1 MKIVVRIILLFT
13 CIPLLYLSAVFIML
27 TQAKNEY
34 YNDINK
40 RIETAFSSST
50 GANEP
55 DLTLMSHR
63 MIASDIQDGLI
74 SPQNAKRAFSN
85 TAGYFNEVKREC
97 LKENVQQTK
106 DILSCANKILG
117 DHFYY
122 YPARET
128 ASAWA
133 GHYSD
138 CDSNVYLLLD
148 VLQLFNKTA
157 SIVYAP
163 GHAFISWTDEQ
174 TGLPAWWET
183 TSDANHGRSAD
194 LSRNSLYRKT
204 LAPFYYHP
212 QSAHYAEQFYT
223 SVVTLE
229 SLPSES
235 IQERLDLVAR
245 RYPGNPFVD
254 DIRYRLKESLSEAD
268 ISHLHEQLL
277 TDVSSV
283 TKKYLLANYYLENGN
298 KKLAAEYLSNI
309 NIDNCDAECRPL
321 MIMTYPLSRFW
332 FMASDFFSE
341 DTPDNKSGTI
351 AINKL
356 AIPISSI
363 QRYVY
368 GVAILFTLTLSLRGV
383 LALYSDLKST
393 RIRKHSGHE

>member
-1 MKIVVRIILLFT
+1 MKMVLRVALLFT
-13 CIPLLYLSAVFIML
+13 CVPVLYLSAVFIML
-27 TQAKNEY
+27 TLSKDEY

-40 RIETAFSSST
+40 HIETAFSSTT
-50 GANEP
+50 GSSEP
-55 DLTLMSHR
+55 DLSLMSHR

-74 SPQNAKRAFSN
+74 SPQDAKRAFSN

-97 LKENVQQTK
+97 LKESTQQTK

-122 YPARET
+122 YPARDT

-148 VLQLFNKTA
+148 ALQLFNKTA

-163 GHAFISWTDEQ
+163 GHAFLSWMDEQ
-174 TGLPAWWET
+174 TGLPVWWET
-183 TSDANHGRSAD
+183 TSDANHGRLAD
-194 LSRNSLYRKT
+194 LSKDDLYRKT
-204 LAPFYYHP
+204 MAPFYYHP

-223 SVVTLE
+223 SVVTLQ
-229 SLPSES
+229 SLPEELK
-235 IQERLDLVAR
+235 QKMLNQAVRQ
-245 RYPGNPFVD
+245 YPDNPFVD
-254 DIRYRLKESLSEAD
+254 DIRYSLKESLTEAD
-268 ISHLHEQLL
+268 INRLHAQQQ

-283 TKKYLLANYYLENGN
+283 AKKYLLANYYLNKGN
-298 KKLAAEYLSNI
+298 KNLATDYI
-309 NIDNCDAECRPL
+309 NQIDIDNCDNKCRPL
-321 MIMTYPLSRFW
+321 MIIAQPFSRFW

-351 AINKL
+351 AINKS

-393 RIRKHSGHE
+393 RIRKHSGH